1 MNAKLIK
8 RGQDDSANLGSAN
21 QITCQGFAKKSS
33 VVPVLKNQLIAKL
46 MSRRHFASRSENSC

>member
-21 QITCQGFAKKSS
+21 QITCQGFAKKNFGCSS
-33 VVPVLKNQLIAKL
+33 PEESADCKTDEQAPFCKAV
-46 MSRRHFASRSENSC
+46 